1 MNPKLYSNEN
11 AYLEFSY
18 EVRMKINELNN
29 QLISIK
35 KDRRINK
42 LKEALNEL
50 EKIFNDRIDK
60 CNIWFFS
67 KDQNIDEALARRKKI
82 NIQN

>member
-67 KDQNIDEALARRKKI
+67 KD
-82 NIQN
+82 

>member
-50 EKIFNDRIDK
+50 ENIFNDRIDK

-67 KDQNIDEALARRKKI
+67 KD
-82 NIQN
+82 